1 MSEANVPPRH
11 DYDSSSDVRSR
22 DQWASASAQD
32 WEAVPLPGTMAQPMP
47 AAAPDE
53 AATQPSRGSREG
65 ELLALIRDLN
75 RCNEVLLARIN
86 HLEATVETSQ
96 HTLQAEVERSQA
108 TPHATAANSSVAQLL
123 SELEQTGD
131 ALKRQTILSET
142 LKAQLETSQERVAH
156 LEQECAVLQK
166 RCQEK
171 TQALHRAEDD
181 CRDLRSRLQRQQR
194 YTLQFKAALEKCLDM
209 SAAQKTREDSPIA
222 ASAGLDAPLPTAGAE
237 LGANP
242 LAMPRADRI
251 QPWSAVATPTAQP
264 DPHLLSLLRS
274 TPDATP
280 PAPEPRAADLQAAAP
295 EADEH
300 FWQDIERVIE
310 RSTPEPAAPEPAP
323 VADVPGF
330 TEPMPWGPSVRSQP
344 EPEPDL
350 VPQVAESEPPVVPT
364 PQPSVEP
371 AKDLPIFQ
379 SLGATGASPSPIV
392 HPLRPPKK
400 KRTSLSAVELPS
412 FPPLSTAAR
421 AKSN

>member
-11 DYDSSSDVRSR
+11 DYDSSDALSR
-22 DQWASASAQD
+22 DQMAAASAQD

-47 AAAPDE
+47 TAASE
-53 AATQPSRGSREG
+53 GAAVQPSGGSREG

-86 HLEATVETSQ
+86 HLEAAVETSQ
-96 HTLQAEVERSQA
+96 HALQAEVERSQA
-108 TPHATAANSSVAQLL
+108 TPQATAVNPSVAQLL

-156 LEQECAVLQK
+156 LERECAVLQK
-166 RCQEK
+166 RSQEK
-171 TQALHRAEDD
+171 TQALQKAEDD

-209 SAAQKTREDSPIA
+209 SAAQKTGEASPIA
-222 ASAGLDAPLPTAGAE
+222 ASAGLEVPLPTAVAE
-237 LGANP
+237 SGANP

-251 QPWSAVATPTAQP
+251 QPWSAAATPTTQP

-280 PAPEPRAADLQAAAP
+280 PAPEPRAADPQAAAP

-323 VADVPGF
+323 VADAPGF

-344 EPEPDL
+344 EPIAEPE
-350 VPQVAESEPPVVPT
+350 PAPIAAEVAPPVVP
-364 PQPSVEP
+364 VAEP
-371 AKDLPIFQ
+371 AKNLPIFQ
-379 SLGATGASPSPIV
+379 SLGTTGASPSPIV

-421 AKSN
+421 TKSN